1 MPRKS
6 KAVAEVT
13 PKLEKGL
20 RKERTNTDPVIDG
33 EERALANFFR
43 REEVACTS
51 HSLPALSKIICQFLR
66 DRKRH

>member
-13 PKLEKGL
+13 PKLERGL
-20 RKERTNTDPVIDG
+20 KKERTNTDPVIDG

-43 REEVACTS
+43 REEGVC
-51 HSLPALSKIICQFLR
+51 K
-66 DRKRH
+66 RK